1 MQSTVDGVRPEAEK
15 VALAAATVCAAQ
27 YASGRFTVKGG
38 GCALNVLP
46 GEKLV
51 PEIPSPAKGT
61 PLESNASVADVQVM
75 CEAPTSAPGANP
87 TTSCGQGLGS
97 LRGLH
102 EISGNGSGYAED
114 TCRKNAADCSQI
126 VVPSGYS
133 PAPDAVDLKVVKP
146 VSGGPPGATAVV
158 TLTLVKK

>member
-1 MQSTVDGVRPEAEK
+1 MPRSTQTMLVHADLVRSITATLRRRGIPRQDLEDG
-15 VALAAATVCAAQ
+15 
-27 YASGRFTVKGG
+27 
-38 GCALNVLP
+38 
-46 GEKLV
+46 
-51 PEIPSPAKGT
+51 
-61 PLESNASVADVQVM
+61 VADVQVM

-158 TLTLVKK
+158 TVTLVKK